1 MATKQH
7 LWSSPTEF
15 NTEFAFPS
23 EFPYEFELSSP
34 AVESV
39 TSTDSTENSDEEENN
54 FFTGL
59 TQRLSQSTLHE
70 TRNQLTTEPIN
81 TWNNKPE
88 TKSHSFKTR
97 DVAGSPQSIL
107 SGIGSWSGRSNGSDG
122 SPNGN
127 SRVPSP
133 VTAPFVD
140 PWEVI
145 YAAAGQV
152 ARFKINNNQVGPT
165 HVNMFQQEV
174 KKKQECGSVWETDRD
189 WLIQQQRLLIHNR
202 RRELGY
208 ESVARCNVNVPL
220 SFQSQQQNQRV
231 QYGPG
236 GSGFRVPVSGGSTV
250 KKVSG
255 GTGVFLPRH
264 YDNSTPT
271 PSDSRKKTGC
281 GPVIL
286 PAKAVNNCFN
296 SNIDDGN
303 VTNHVTNQQRLANVF
318 ANDYDL
324 LLARRNALLKQQ
336 ILLARREEAASCES
350 RLPQEWT
357 Y

>member
-1 MATKQH
+1 MATKQP

-15 NTEFAFPS
+15 DAAFGFPS

-39 TSTDSTENSDEEENN
+39 TSTDSTENSDEEENS
-54 FFTGL
+54 FFAGL

-70 TRNQLTTEPIN
+70 TRNQLTTEPIT

-88 TKSHSFKTR
+88 SKSHSIKTR

-107 SGIGSWSGRSNGSDG
+107 SGIGSWSGRSNGSGDG

-140 PWEVI
+140 PWDVI

-152 ARFKINNNQVGPT
+152 ARFKINNNPVGPT

-208 ESVARCNVNVPL
+208 ESIGRCNVPL

-231 QYGPG
+231 QFGPG
-236 GSGFRVPVSGGSTV
+236 GSGFRVPVSSV

-264 YDNSTPT
+264 YDNNNTPT

-296 SNIDDGN
+296 SNIDDVN
-303 VTNHVTNQQRLANVF
+303 VTNQQRLANVF

-336 ILLARREEAASCES
+336 ILLARREEAASCEI

>member
-1 MATKQH
+1 MATKQP
-7 LWSSPTEF
+7 LWSPPEFDAAAFGFPT
-15 NTEFAFPS
+15 

-34 AVESV
+34 VESL
-39 TSTDSTENSDEEENN
+39 TELTDSTENSSDEEES
-54 FFTGL
+54 FFAGL
-59 TQRLSQSTLHE
+59 TQRLSQTTLRE
-70 TRNQLTTEPIN
+70 TQKQGGFITAPTM
-81 TWNNKPE
+81 KA
-88 TKSHSFKTR
+88 R
-97 DVAGSPQSIL
+97 DVAGSPQSTL
-107 SGIGSWSGRSNGSDG
+107 SGIGSWSGRSKGSGDG

-140 PWEVI
+140 PWEAI

-152 ARFKINNNQVGPT
+152 ARLKMNNSVGPT
-165 HVNMFQQEV
+165 HVNMVNGEM
-174 KKKQECGSVWETDRD
+174 KKKQKQKQELLDCCSVWEREREHNPN
-189 WLIQQQRLLIHNR
+189 WLVQQQLLLIQNR

-208 ESVARCNVNVPL
+208 ESSTARCNVPL
-220 SFQSQQQNQRV
+220 SFQQTQQQNQRA
-231 QYGPG
+231 QY
-236 GSGFRVPVSGGSTV
+236 GSGFRVPVQGGSSV

-264 YDNSTPT
+264 YDTT
-271 PSDSRKKTGC
+271 PSDSRKRTGC
-281 GPVIL
+281 VPVML
-286 PAKAVNNCFN
+286 PVKAVNSFN
-296 SNIDDGN
+296 LNIDDPS
-303 VTNHVTNQQRLANVF
+303 VTTQPRLTNVF

-336 ILLARREEAASCES
+336 LLMARREEAASCEI

>member
-1 MATKQH
+1 MATKQP

-15 NTEFAFPS
+15 DTEFGFPS

-39 TSTDSTENSDEEENN
+39 TSTDSTENSDEEENS
-54 FFTGL
+54 FFAGL

-70 TRNQLTTEPIN
+70 TRNQLNTEPIS

-88 TKSHSFKTR
+88 AKSHSIKTR

-107 SGIGSWSGRSNGSDG
+107 SGIGSWSGRSNGSGDG

-152 ARFKINNNQVGPT
+152 ARFKINNNPVAPT
-165 HVNMFQQEV
+165 HVNMFHQEV

-208 ESVARCNVNVPL
+208 ESVARANVPL

-236 GSGFRVPVSGGSTV
+236 GSGFRVPVQGGSSV
-250 KKVSG
+250 KKASG

-264 YDNSTPT
+264 YDNNTST

-281 GPVIL
+281 GPVTL
-286 PAKAVNNCFN
+286 PAKVVNNCFN
-296 SNIDDGN
+296 SNIGDGN
-303 VTNHVTNQQRLANVF
+303 VTNQPRFANLFV
-318 ANDYDL
+318 NDYDL
-324 LLARRNALLKQQ
+324 LLAARRNALLKQQ

>member
-1 MATKQH
+1 MSMATKQP
-7 LWSSPTEF
+7 LWSPPEFDAAAFGFPT
-15 NTEFAFPS
+15 

-34 AVESV
+34 VESL
-39 TSTDSTENSDEEENN
+39 TELTDSTENSSDEEES
-54 FFTGL
+54 FFAGL
-59 TQRLSQSTLHE
+59 TQRLSQTTLRE
-70 TRNQLTTEPIN
+70 THKQGFTTAP
-81 TWNNKPE
+81 TM
-88 TKSHSFKTR
+88 KTR
-97 DVAGSPQSIL
+97 DVAGSPQSTL
-107 SGIGSWSGRSNGSDG
+107 SGIGSWSGRSNGSGGSGDG

-140 PWEVI
+140 PWEAI

-152 ARFKINNNQVGPT
+152 ARFKMNNSVGPT
-165 HVNMFQQEV
+165 HVNMVNGEMKQKQ
-174 KKKQECGSVWETDRD
+174 KQELLDCCSVWEREQNPN
-189 WLIQQQRLLIHNR
+189 WLVQQQLLLIQNR

-208 ESVARCNVNVPL
+208 ESSTARCNVPL
-220 SFQSQQQNQRV
+220 SFQQTQQNQRV
-231 QYGPG
+231 PQYGLG
-236 GSGFRVPVSGGSTV
+236 GSGFRVPVQGGSSV

-264 YDNSTPT
+264 YDTTPTPT
-271 PSDSRKKTGC
+271 PSDSRKRTGC
-281 GPVIL
+281 VPVML
-286 PAKAVNNCFN
+286 PAKAVNFN
-296 SNIDDGN
+296 MNIDDRN
-303 VTNHVTNQQRLANVF
+303 VTTQPRLTNVF

-336 ILLARREEAASCES
+336 LLMARREEAASCEI